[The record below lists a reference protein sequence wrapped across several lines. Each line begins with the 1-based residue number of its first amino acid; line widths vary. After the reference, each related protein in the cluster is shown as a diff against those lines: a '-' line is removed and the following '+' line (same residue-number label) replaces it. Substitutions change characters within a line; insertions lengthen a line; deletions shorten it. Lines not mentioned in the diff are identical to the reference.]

1 MPRNNSRVVA
11 LFGLPI
17 CNLSMDRAIASID
30 SRIRS
35 GGSYQIAT
43 VNLDFV
49 RHARQNAA
57 LHKVICDCAMV
68 LPDGFPL
75 LWAARLL
82 GRPLKQRVTG
92 VDLVPQLAKLS
103 HRRGYG
109 IFLLGS
115 TDENAQEA
123 MRLLRERH
131 PNVRFAGQY
140 APPVASLEEMDDE
153 EILRRIHE
161 AKPDILLVAFGNPKQ
176 EFWIHRHRHELKVPI
191 CIGIGGSLEMI
202 SGAVLRAPRL
212 VQALR
217 LEWIYRMAQEPA
229 RLLPRYWK
237 DFNALWRYFPKELL
251 AHYVQREQSTPG
263 MVELRRDHGHC
274 VVAVRGN
281 FTGDICGEIRD
292 VISEAIRRC
301 DAVTLDLGETSRM
314 HPDGLGCLL
323 ELRRGL
329 ARHGL
334 LLAIINVSPA
344 VQRVIDSASLPH
356 LLHTEAVEASLA
368 EAEPCV
374 TLQEQMS

>member
-1 MPRNNSRVVA
+1 MPRKDSRVVA

-49 RHARQNAA
+49 RHARQDAN

-92 VDLVPQLAKLS
+92 VDLVPQLARLS
-103 HRRGYG
+103 HRRGYS

-115 TDENAQEA
+115 TDENAQAA
-123 MRLLRERH
+123 MRLLKERH

-140 APPVASLEEMDDE
+140 APPPSSLEEMDHT

-176 EFWIHRHRHELKVPI
+176 EFWIHRHRHQLKVPI
-191 CIGIGGSLEMI
+191 SIGIGGSLEMI
-202 SGAVLRAPRL
+202 SGAVLRAPRA

-229 RLLPRYWK
+229 RLLPRYRK
-237 DFNALWRYFPKELL
+237 DFNALLRYFPKELL
-251 AHYVQREQSTPG
+251 AHHTQREQNTSGT
-263 MVELRRDHGHC
+263 VELRREDGHC
-274 VVAVRGN
+274 VVAVQGN
-281 FTGDICGEIRD
+281 FTGDLCGEIRD
-292 VISEAIRRC
+292 LISEAIRRC
-301 DAVTLDLGETSRM
+301 DSVTLDFAETSRVN
-314 HPDGLGCLL
+314 PDGLGCLL
-323 ELRRGL
+323 ELRRSL

-334 LLAIINVSPA
+334 LLHVINVNPS
-344 VQRVIDSASLPH
+344 VQRVIESASLPH
-356 LLHTEAVEASLA
+356 VLHLEQVNVEP
-368 EAEPCV
+368 EPHA